1 MRIIQLIPQILSF
14 DKYSRVHTVDGVMEL
29 YTHNNV
35 DLAVQPVIVGTNA
48 YISVWHKRQIDYIKK
63 YNSMSAGLPMINIII
78 EDTHSPFTG
87 FDLWFMYKIVS
98 KTHYVLL
105 YIVH

>member
-1 MRIIQLIPQILSF
+1 MRTIQLIPQVLLLN
-14 DKYSRVHTVDGVMEL
+14 KCSRIHTVDGILEL

-35 DLAVQPVIVGTNA
+35 DLAVQPVVVGTNA

-63 YNSMSAGLPMINIII
+63 YNSILAGLPLVNIII
-78 EDTHSPFTG
+78 EDIHSPFTG

-98 KTHYVLL
+98 KAHYALL